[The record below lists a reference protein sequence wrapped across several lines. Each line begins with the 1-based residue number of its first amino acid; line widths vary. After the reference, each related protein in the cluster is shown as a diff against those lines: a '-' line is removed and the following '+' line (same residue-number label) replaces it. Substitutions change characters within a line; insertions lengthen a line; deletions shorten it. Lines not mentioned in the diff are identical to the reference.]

1 MMTTEQDRARWRAA
15 YHRRRA
21 KMTPEQIEEFRA
33 KERERHRNTRERQ
46 TDLDREIRR
55 IKQREYRARMTP
67 EERERVNA
75 RERERRRIN
84 KLKCLT

>member
-1 MMTTEQDRARWRAA
+1 MSTDKDRAKWRAA

-21 KMTPEQIEEFRA
+21 KMTPEQLEEFRA
-33 KERERHRNTRERQ
+33 KERMRHRRARQRQ
-46 TDLDREIRR
+46 TDLDREVRR
-55 IKQREYRARMTP
+55 IKQREHRANMTP

-75 RERERRRIN
+75 RARELRRIN